1 MEEKGKG
8 KGKKK
13 KEKKK
18 KEMGMFSRSVFM
30 LSSLWLLVLV
40 GFVWA
45 NPFPFPIPTDS
56 IEEDIQYSSS
66 PEAKFLKDQY
76 SLCPGPDHGLLR
88 VKNPFLYK
96 WVGSYY
102 NGFVV
107 CSSSPS
113 PPNI

>member
-1 MEEKGKG
+1 
-8 KGKKK
+8 
-13 KEKKK
+13 
-18 KEMGMFSRSVFM
+18 MFSRSVFM
-30 LSSLWLLVLV
+30 WLWLLFVT

-45 NPFPFPIPTDS
+45 NPFPTDS

-66 PEAKFLKDQY
+66 PEAKFLKQQY

-107 CSSSPS
+107 CLPFHSPKYS
-113 PPNI
+113 KIC